1 MLRRDVPREDAH
13 LGRLGGGPMTGRSE
27 AACTA
32 SLLAWGADGRGGGG
46 GAMSLG
52 LSFLAGAPAAIHCLV
67 LVNVH
72 DFSPDL
78 NMSAAIWLTPVAA
91 VVQQP

>member
-1 MLRRDVPREDAH
+1 MPREDAH

-32 SLLAWGADGRGGGG
+32 SLLAWGTDGWNGGG

-52 LSFLAGAPAAIHCLV
+52 LSTLAGAPAAIHNLV
-67 LVNVH
+67 LKDVH
-72 DFSPDL
+72 DSSPDL

-91 VVQQP
+91 FMRQP